1 MRYGFTDDEWRTI
14 EGVVQEILVETVR
27 MEVRPIPYS
36 ELTEVAVARLGNRP
50 ALVEKTREI
59 LRPNSYELANMLGE
73 ISTESCN
80 GAPDRG
86 MLSVVVV
93 RKGGDMRPGKGFF
106 ECAVTLGRLRPNAS
120 DDEKEALWIR
130 ELDLVRRS
138 YA

>member
-1 MRYGFTDDEWRTI
+1 MRYGFTDDEWQVI
-14 EGVVQEILVETVR
+14 ERLVRETLVERVR

-36 ELTEVAVARLGNRP
+36 ELTEVTVGRLGDRP
-50 ALVEKTREI
+50 ALAGKTREI
-59 LRPNSYELANMLGE
+59 LRPDAHALADMLGE

-93 RKGGDMRPGKGFF
+93 HKRGDMRPGKGFF

-120 DDEKEALWIR
+120 DDEKETLWIR
-130 ELDLVRRS
+130 ELDLVRRGYS
-138 YA
+138 